1 MLPLPAHTQLCEPA
15 DLGRDDRVGIPSVER
30 RPRHAVPALR
40 ADEAADHPVL
50 ALDPS
55 RGGIRNGLPAQL
67 FVQRGERCVWIHTS
81 ASMDADEGG
90 SYPRGSIPTGRIR
103 RCHTQRVRVAVV
115 AEWYPSQADPVHGI
129 WAHCQAVAAQAQGAE
144 VRVLAL
150 RRPVPPLALARRLL
164 RLPPDLASLR
174 QWGAETRQTLQAGKV
189 DGIEVLPVPWLGP
202 PRPISYGS
210 WGYWMAPPLHRAL
223 DRMYRAWQFD
233 VLHAHCLA
241 PAGHAAQR
249 WIARQP
255 EVGRPA
261 FVVSAHGPDMIHVP
275 ERSSVGRRACIAAL
289 HGADLVIANSTWAR
303 RRCEELA
310 GRALQ
315 ASVVHL
321 GANPIE
327 ASPDRDGE
335 LRLVTV
341 GHLQARKRHDV
352 VLRALARLAP
362 DRRPQYLLVG
372 DGERREPLQQLARE
386 LGIGDRVH
394 FFGQLPNERATGL
407 VAGCDLFVMPG
418 VEEPFGVAFV
428 EAMAAGVPAIGGRGE
443 GGPEDIAA
451 AGEGMLLVAPGNV
464 DELAAE
470 LERLCGDRAELR
482 RLGEAARATASASF
496 TWERCGERTLAAYR
510 DALACRRR

>member
-1 MLPLPAHTQLCEPA
+1 
-15 DLGRDDRVGIPSVER
+15 
-30 RPRHAVPALR
+30 
-40 ADEAADHPVL
+40 
-50 ALDPS
+50 
-55 RGGIRNGLPAQL
+55 
-67 FVQRGERCVWIHTS
+67 
-81 ASMDADEGG
+81 
-90 SYPRGSIPTGRIR
+90 
-103 RCHTQRVRVAVV
+103 VRVAVV
-115 AEWYPSQADPVHGI
+115 AEWYPSRADPVHGI
-129 WAHCQAVAAQAQGAE
+129 WAHRQAVAAQAQGTE

-150 RRPVPPLALARRLL
+150 RRPVPPIALARRLL
-164 RLPPDLASLR
+164 RLPPDLPALR
-174 QWGAETRQTLQAGKV
+174 RWGAEVRQVLQPATL
-189 DGIEVLPVPWLGP
+189 DGIEVQPVPWLGP

-210 WGYWMAPPLHRAL
+210 WGYWMAPPLRHAL
-223 DRMYRAWQFD
+223 DRLHRSWPFD

-241 PAGHAAQR
+241 PTGHAALR

-289 HGADLVIANSTWAR
+289 HGADMVLANSTWAR

-310 GRALQ
+310 GRSLS

-321 GANPIE
+321 GATPIE
-327 ASPDRDGE
+327 ASPNHDGD
-335 LRLVTV
+335 LKLVTV

-362 DRRPQYLLVG
+362 HCHLQYLVIG
-372 DGERREPLQQLARE
+372 DGERREPLAHLAGE

-394 FFGQLPNERATGL
+394 FFGQLPNEQATGI

-451 AGEGMLLVAPGNV
+451 TGEGMLLVAPGNV

-470 LERLCGDRAELR
+470 LERLFADRGELR
-482 RLGEAARATASASF
+482 RLGEAARATATANF
-496 TWERCGERTLAAYR
+496 TWERCGERTVAAYR
-510 DALACRRR
+510 DALARRRK